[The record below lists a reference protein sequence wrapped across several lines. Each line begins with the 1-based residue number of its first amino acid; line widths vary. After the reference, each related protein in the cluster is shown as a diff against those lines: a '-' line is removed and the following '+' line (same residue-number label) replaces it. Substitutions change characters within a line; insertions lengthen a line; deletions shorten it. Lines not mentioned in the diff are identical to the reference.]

1 MSNKLNTFVKTFTK
15 KCEEEHADFEK
26 EFQGIKKFNGMDKN
40 DYLFSLQDEQTFKNK
55 YLLTH
60 YKMYNLLDYLNQKI
74 YTLRQKELTEEGIQN
89 AIDELED
96 IKTELANSRIE
107 IFFCNVSD
115 NKKLIPFA
123 NATMPF
129 GLIHVGLSID
139 DVVIQWGRSVLGK
152 SLVNPSDNVIF
163 NDYIF
168 AIEIE
173 NQPIWDYIKE
183 TFNNLRDYIT
193 NKKDYEKMGT
203 VEAFKIAD
211 NQLNIIAKQSVEFN
225 VDKNYNLV
233 LKNCQ
238 HFATSILE
246 KLKLKVNKKGP
257 VGRVLEKTMKVLNRF
272 TFEYNGV
279 EFRTRKDLDD
289 YVLIHD
295 FSKIPKEDRRLLFCY
310 RNVFDYYERY
320 HPDDK
325 NYQSSDYAKAY
336 WNELAEKEKF

>member
-1 MSNKLNTFVKTFTK
+1 MSKYDKFVRTLAK
-15 KCEEEHADFEK
+15 KCQEENANFDK
-26 EFQGIKKFNGMDKN
+26 EFPQIQKFNGMNKN

-74 YTLRQKELTEEGIQN
+74 YALTQKELTEEGIQN
-89 AIDELED
+89 AINELED

-123 NATMPF
+123 NATMPY
-129 GLIHVGLSID
+129 GLLHVGLLID
-139 DVVIQWGRSVLGK
+139 DVIIQWGRSVLGK
-152 SLVNPSDNVIF
+152 SIVNPSDNVIY

-168 AIEIE
+168 AIEID
-173 NQPIWDYIKE
+173 NQPIWDCIKE

-193 NKKDYEKMGT
+193 KKKDYNSMGT
-203 VEAFKIAD
+203 LQAFRIAD
-211 NQLNIIAKQSVEFN
+211 NQLNIIASQSVKYN
-225 VDKNYNLV
+225 VDRSYNIV

-238 HFATSILE
+238 HFATSILD
-246 KLKLKVNKKGP
+246 KLKLKVNKNGP
-257 VGRVLEKTMKVLNRF
+257 VGNVLEKTMKVLNRF
-272 TFEYNGV
+272 TLEYNGE
-279 EFRTRKDLDD
+279 EFRTRKDLDNFA
-289 YVLIHD
+289 LIHD
-295 FSKIPKEDRRLLFCY
+295 FSKLSKEDRRLLFCY
-310 RNVFDYYERY
+310 RNVFDYYERNN
-320 HPDDK
+320 PDDK